1 MPASPGARYSPAMNT
16 TASTRIAAA
25 IHRRYGETVDV
36 PEDLPGRDALAVMN
50 ERSVCRRYRADP
62 VPPALLRLLCAT
74 ALASPTKSDLQ
85 QASVIRV
92 EPGPD
97 RAAIDAL
104 FPGSPWIAGAP
115 EFLVFC
121 GDGFRLRRLFA
132 RRGRAFP
139 NEHLDAFFNATVDGA
154 IVLSTFVQAAGLVG
168 LGSCPI
174 SEIRNHAAAVAERL
188 ALPDWVF
195 PIAGL
200 TLGWPEAHEP
210 LSPRL
215 ALSATVHAGRYD
227 AGPGRP
233 GAGRLRR
240 AADPRAP
247 VPPAAPGRALR
258 HRRALRVDRG
268 QGAAVQRGAARGLRR
283 LRPGEALPAR
293 VTGPGNQNSG
303 SDPEF

>member
-1 MPASPGARYSPAMNT
+1 
-16 TASTRIAAA
+16 
-25 IHRRYGETVDV
+25 VDV
-36 PEDLPGRDALAVMN
+36 PEGLPEPDALAAMT

-85 QASVIRV
+85 QASVVRV
-92 EPGPD
+92 EPGED

-139 NEHLDAFFNATVDGA
+139 NEHLDAFFNAAVDGA
-154 IVLSTFVQAAGLVG
+154 IVLSTFVQAAGLAG

-200 TLGWPEAHEP
+200 ALGWPEAHEP
-210 LSPRL
+210 PSPRL

-227 AGPGRP
+227 A
-233 GAGRLRR
+233 A
-240 AADPRAP
+240 
-247 VPPAAPGRALR
+247 
-258 HRRALRVDRG
+258 RVDGELDRYDERRIRERPYRRQRLTERFG
-268 QGAAVQRGAARGLRR
+268 TAERYGWTEDKARQYSEVQRADFGAFVRGKGYR
-283 LRPGEALPAR
+283 L
-293 VTGPGNQNSG
+293 
-303 SDPEF
+303 D

>member
-1 MPASPGARYSPAMNT
+1 MSP

-25 IHRRYGETVDV
+25 IQRRYGETVDV
-36 PEDLPGRDALAVMN
+36 PGDLPEQDALAVMN

-62 VPPALLRLLCAT
+62 VPASLLRLLYAT

-85 QASVIRV
+85 QASVVRV
-92 EPGPD
+92 EPGRD

-121 GDGFRLRRLFA
+121 GDGFRLRRVFA
-132 RRGRAFP
+132 RRGRVFP
-139 NEHLDAFFNATVDGA
+139 NEHLDAFFNAAVDGA

-195 PIAGL
+195 PVAGL
-200 TLGWPEAHEP
+200 TLGWPEANES

-215 ALSATVHAGRYD
+215 ALGATVHDGRYD
-227 AGPGRP
+227 A
-233 GAGRLRR
+233 A
-240 AADPRAP
+240 
-247 VPPAAPGRALR
+247 
-258 HRRALRVDRG
+258 RVDGELDRYDERRIRERPYRR
-268 QGAAVQRGAARGLRR
+268 QRLAERFGAAERYGWTEDKARQYSEPQRADFGAFVREKRYR
-283 LRPGEALPAR
+283 L
-293 VTGPGNQNSG
+293 
-303 SDPEF
+303 D

>member
-1 MPASPGARYSPAMNT
+1 MNT

-36 PEDLPGRDALAVMN
+36 PTDLPEADALAVMN

-85 QASVIRV
+85 QASVVRV
-92 EPGPD
+92 EPGRD

-132 RRGRAFP
+132 RRGRGFP

-154 IVLSTFVQAAGLVG
+154 IVLSTFVQAAGLAG
-168 LGSCPI
+168 LGTCPI
-174 SEIRNHAAAVAERL
+174 SEIRNHAAAVADRL

-200 TLGWPEAHEP
+200 TLGWPEANEP
-210 LSPRL
+210 PSPRL
-215 ALSATVHAGRYD
+215 ALDATVHAGRYD
-227 AGPGRP
+227 A
-233 GAGRLRR
+233 AG
-240 AADPRAP
+240 
-247 VPPAAPGRALR
+247 
-258 HRRALRVDRG
+258 VDRELDRYDERRIRERPYRRQRLPERFG
-268 QGAAVQRGAARGLRR
+268 TAERYGWTEDKARQYSEPQRADFGAFVREKRYR
-283 LRPGEALPAR
+283 LE
-293 VTGPGNQNSG
+293 
-303 SDPEF
+303 

>member
-1 MPASPGARYSPAMNT
+1 MNP

-36 PEDLPGRDALAVMN
+36 AEDLPGRDALAVMN

-62 VPPALLRLLCAT
+62 VPAALLRLLCAT

-85 QASVIRV
+85 QASVVRV
-92 EPGPD
+92 EPGAD

-121 GDGFRLRRLFA
+121 GDGFRLRRVFA

-139 NEHLDAFFNATVDGA
+139 NEHLDAFFNAAVDGA
-154 IVLSTFVQAAGLVG
+154 IVLSTFVQAAGLAG

-227 AGPGRP
+227 AARVDGELD
-233 GAGRLRR
+233 ALRR

-247 VPPAAPGRALR
+247 VPPAAAGRALR

-268 QGAAVQRGAARGLRR
+268 QGAAVQRAAARGLRR
-283 LRPGEALPAR
+283 LRPGASA
-293 VTGPGNQNSG
+293 TGS
-303 SDPEF
+303 SDPPGSQSRGQTPTLTFAGG

>member
-1 MPASPGARYSPAMNT
+1 MNPT
-16 TASTRIAAA
+16 PSTRIATA

-36 PEDLPGRDALAVMN
+36 AENLPGRDALAVMN

-62 VPPALLRLLCAT
+62 VPESVLRLLCAT

-85 QASVIRV
+85 QASVVRV
-92 EPGPD
+92 EPGAD

-121 GDGFRLRRLFA
+121 GDGFRLRRVFE
-132 RRGRAFP
+132 RRGRTFP

-154 IVLSTFVQAAGLVG
+154 IVLSTFVQAAGLAG

-174 SEIRNHAAAVAERL
+174 SELRNHAAAVAERL
-188 ALPDWVF
+188 GLPDWVF

-200 TLGWPEAHEP
+200 TLGWPEAYEP
-210 LSPRL
+210 PSPRL

-227 AGPGRP
+227 AARVDGELDGYDERRIRERP
-233 GAGRLRR
+233 YRRQRLTERFG
-240 AADPRAP
+240 D
-247 VPPAAPGRALR
+247 GRALR
-258 HRRALRVDRG
+258 LERG
-268 QGAAVQRGAARGLRR
+268 QGAAVQRAAARGLRR
-283 LRPGEALPAR
+283 LHPGEALPAGVTARPR
-293 VTGPGNQNSG
+293 V
-303 SDPEF
+303 

>member
-1 MPASPGARYSPAMNT
+1 LSP

-36 PEDLPGRDALAVMN
+36 PGDLPEQDALAVMN

-62 VPPALLRLLCAT
+62 VPAALLRLLCAT

-85 QASVIRV
+85 QASVVRV
-92 EPGPD
+92 EPGRD

-121 GDGFRLRRLFA
+121 GDGFRLRRVFA
-132 RRGRAFP
+132 RRGRVFP
-139 NEHLDAFFNATVDGA
+139 NEHLDAFFNAAVDGA

-195 PIAGL
+195 PVAGL
-200 TLGWPEAHEP
+200 TLGWPEANES

-215 ALSATVHAGRYD
+215 ALGATVHDGRYD
-227 AGPGRP
+227 A
-233 GAGRLRR
+233 A
-240 AADPRAP
+240 
-247 VPPAAPGRALR
+247 
-258 HRRALRVDRG
+258 RVDGELDRYDERRIRERPYRR
-268 QGAAVQRGAARGLRR
+268 QRLAERFGAAERYGWTEDKARQYSEPQRADFGAFVREKRYR
-283 LRPGEALPAR
+283 L
-293 VTGPGNQNSG
+293 
-303 SDPEF
+303 D